1 MSEFGDKPKIYE
13 ESKPTIGPRTTVL
26 LNGEP
31 QLKSCDPI
39 RILSLLL
46 PGVSRA
52 IVMLPGGLDMK
63 PDEDTFRLAKTNQ
76 LSAVMVRYPNK
87 PAFSLRREVAETL
100 DYLEDSHVSEV
111 DIMTGSY
118 GGVPALMAM
127 YSALEE
133 GESGVKIRSFFAVKA
148 ALQPSDL
155 QASIRNLSRAT
166 FGLEEIVGVP
176 LRLGRGIR
184 ARINAPDIKYPD
196 RSVLEKIVQVP
207 AMFIVPPGKGDLL
220 VRITGSYKKYFPNAQ
235 IIEDSGARFDPM
247 GLVTWG
253 HMSPGSEE
261 GLRILQEAFLDNP
274 NIMVRDLPEGYK
286 RIK

>member
-1 MSEFGDKPKIYE
+1 MSEYGEGGKPYE
-13 ESKPTIGPRTTVL
+13 EIKPSLGPRTVVL
-26 LNGEP
+26 LEQNSE
-31 QLKSCDPI
+31 LKACDSV
-39 RILSLLL
+39 RFLVSLK

-52 IVMLPGGLDMK
+52 VVMLPGGLDMK

-118 GGVPALMAM
+118 GGIPALMAM

-133 GESGVKIRSFFAVKA
+133 GESGVKIRSFFAVKT

-155 QASIRNLSRAT
+155 QASIRNLSRGS
-166 FGLEEIVGVP
+166 FGLEDK
-176 LRLGRGIR
+176 LGIPVSVWRGTR
-184 ARINAPDIKYPD
+184 ARMNAPDIEYPD

-247 GLVTWG
+247 GFVTWG

-261 GLRILQEAFLDNP
+261 GLRILQEAFLEDP
-274 NIMVRDLPEGYK
+274 NNKLGELPEGYK

>member
-1 MSEFGDKPKIYE
+1 MSEFGDKPTTYE
-13 ESKPTIGPRTTVL
+13 EIKPKLGSRTTVL

-39 RILSLLL
+39 RILSSLLS
-46 PGVSRA
+46 GVSRA
-52 IVMLPGGLDMK
+52 VVMLPGGLDMK
-63 PDEDTFRLAKTNQ
+63 PDEYTFRLAEMNR
-76 LSAVMVRYPNK
+76 LSAVMIRYPTK

-118 GGVPALMAM
+118 GGIPALMAM
-127 YSALEE
+127 YSALKE

-155 QASIRNLSRAT
+155 QPSIRNASRAT

-176 LRLGRGIR
+176 LRFGRGIR
-184 ARINAPDIKYPD
+184 ARINAPDIEYPD
-196 RSVLEKIVQVP
+196 RSVLEKIVRIP
-207 AMFIVPPGKGDLL
+207 TMFIVPPGIGDVL
-220 VRITGSYKKYFPNAQ
+220 VRITGSYDKYFPNAQ
-235 IIEDSGARFDPM
+235 IIEDSTARSDFM
-247 GLVTWG
+247 GFATWG

-261 GLRILQEAFLDNP
+261 GLRILQEAFLKDP
-274 NIMVRDLPEGYK
+274 NNKLGELPEGYK
-286 RIK
+286 KIK